1 MSKFSGVLNLDGS
14 AMDPFAQARD
24 KNPTRTE
31 LKSGPVLVRTSGFAS
46 SDTNRIGDLCSFAGR
61 LDNAG
66 EIATML
72 DQREH
77 ANDSVVLGHAFEK
90 WREGCFARLVG
101 EWVAAI
107 WSPVRSSLFLARDH
121 AGTICLYVRRISN
134 QLRWSS
140 EMEELLDCG
149 PPSRLS
155 EPYLA
160 RYLAGAPRGGCTPY
174 ADVESVLPG
183 HYTTVASGMV
193 KAHQYWYPS
202 RIGLLTGAKDSE
214 CEARFRELF
223 GQAVQR
229 RLTAPE
235 TTVAQLSGGLDSSA
249 IVCMADRLQTAQ
261 PALRTLSFYDDTEPD
276 WNERP
281 HFEFIEERR
290 GKKGTHVEL
299 SFASFEAAPP
309 DLAEGRWLVPGF
321 DRGRAAA
328 FRRIGNA
335 LASLG
340 AEAILSGNGGDELL
354 GGVPAPEIELADEL
368 ASMHLRSFFAKTL
381 RWSLH
386 HRATV
391 WQMAGR
397 ALRSLMGSIGQR
409 ISPDA
414 SSPPWLSQRTRMA
427 LEEPARLSSDHASF
441 AFTRPSA
448 LSNGLS
454 WWALVES
461 LPHLEHNPHVRQ
473 QYRYPYLDKDLV
485 EFLFSLP
492 REQLLRPGQRRSL
505 MRRALKGIVPGE
517 VLGQTR
523 KQVVSRGPLRL
534 LERSRDP
541 IVALINNSLLH
552 RRGWIDANRFC
563 QALARTTATRDPAW
577 SLPLLRTV
585 QAELWLASSL
595 ENGLLGL

>member
-1 MSKFSGVLNLDGS
+1 MFKFSGVLNLDCSPAGTRIS
-14 AMDPFAQARD
+14 AEERTSARA
-24 KNPTRTE
+24 E
-31 LKSGPVLVRTSGFAS
+31 VVSGPVLILAGVPALSY
-46 SDTNRIGDLCSFAGR
+46 TNKVGDLCSFAGR

-72 DQREH
+72 DQREP
-77 ANDSVVLGHAFEK
+77 ANDSVVVGHAFEE
-90 WREGCFARLVG
+90 WGAGCFARLVG

-121 AGTICLYVRRISN
+121 AGTICLYLRRVGV

-140 EMEELLDCG
+140 ELEELLDCG
-149 PPSRLS
+149 PPCRLS

-160 RYLAGAPRGGCTPY
+160 RYLAGAPKGGCTPY

-202 RIGLLTGAKDSE
+202 RTGLLTGAEDSE

-249 IVCMADRLQTAQ
+249 IVCMADRLQTTQ
-261 PALRTLSFYDDTEPD
+261 PALRTISFYDDTEPD

-299 SFASFEAAPP
+299 SFASFEATPP
-309 DLAEGRWLVPGF
+309 DSGDGRWLMPGF
-321 DRGRAAA
+321 DQGRAAA
-328 FRRIGNA
+328 FRRVGSA

-354 GGVPAPEIELADEL
+354 GGVPVPEIELADEL

-397 ALRSLMGSIGQR
+397 ALQSLMGNTGQR

-414 SSPPWLSQRTRMA
+414 SSLPWLSQRTRIA
-427 LEEPARLSSDHASF
+427 LEEPARMSSDHASF
-441 AFTRPSA
+441 ALTRPSA

-461 LPHLEHNPHVRQ
+461 LPHLEHNPYVRQ

-505 MRRALKGIVPGE
+505 MRRALKGIVPSE
-517 VLGQTR
+517 VQGQTR

-552 RRGWIDANRFC
+552 RRGWIDANRLC
-563 QALARTTATRDPAW
+563 QALAQTIATRDPAW